1 MSIAKR
7 KFYRVIPLAA
17 ILFLSLW
24 LLIRLTSPAAQQEQT
39 KWTAQNHDKTNFPL
53 VGKHQTVAC
62 GECHLKGIFEGTPTA
77 CEACH
82 WERRQDDRYKLQLGL
97 HCGDCHTPQSWKEV
111 APAKWNHTD
120 VTGFRLE
127 GVHGT
132 LDCADCHRQNGLGK
146 AAAECYACH
155 QENFGSAKNP
165 DHGAAGF
172 PTQCQICHRSTASWQ
187 GAVFSHKFQ
196 LLGKHK
202 LALCSDCHKSGQ
214 YAGLPTACL
223 SCHLNDYNRAGDP
236 NHKQAGFPTDCVVC
250 HGNGATGWQNAKFDH
265 NKFALKGKHKIAAC
279 ADCHK
284 NGQYTGTPST
294 CVSCHLND
302 YNGTT
307 DPNHPQAGFPTD
319 CVACHG
325 DGAAGW
331 TGAGFDHTK
340 FVLKGKHKTAAC
352 ADCHKNGQY
361 AGTPSTCISC
371 HLNDYNGT
379 NDPNH
384 RQANYSTDCA
394 TCHGDGAQGWGDAN
408 FVHSKFALKGKHK
421 TAACADCHKNG
432 QYAGTPPTCI
442 SCHLNDYNGTNDPN
456 HKQANYSTDCATCHG
471 DGAQSWSGASANHD
485 QFWPL
490 QGAHKTLTC
499 NTCHSKGYNLPKDC
513 YGCHAANYNST
524 TNPNHKSSGYSTTCE
539 NCHYA
544 THTSWTQ
551 AVFSHSFPI
560 KSGRHAGFSCTDCHL
575 TSNYNQ
581 FSCIDCHTHSKST
594 VDSHH
599 SDVGGYSYNSQACY
613 SCHPR
618 GSGD

>member
-1 MSIAKR
+1 MSSAKPSFP
-7 KFYRVIPLAA
+7 KILPLALV
-17 ILFLSLW
+17 LFLGLW
-24 LLIRLTSPAAQQEQT
+24 FLIRITSPAAQQEQT

-62 GECHLKGIFEGTPTA
+62 RECHLKGIFEGTPTA

-97 HCGDCHTPQSWKEV
+97 HCGDCHTPQSWKDV
-111 APAKWNHTD
+111 LQAKWNHTD

-127 GVHGT
+127 GVHRT

-155 QENFGSAKNP
+155 QENFESTKNP
-165 DHGAAGF
+165 GHSAAGF
-172 PTQCQICHRSTASWQ
+172 PTQCQICHRSTAAWQ
-187 GAVFSHKFQ
+187 GAVFSHKFN

-223 SCHLNDYNRAGDP
+223 SCHLNDYNNANDP
-236 NHKQAGFPTDCVVC
+236 NHKQAGFPTDCVIC
-250 HGNGATGWQNAKFDH
+250 HGNGASGWQNAKFEH
-265 NKFALKGKHKIAAC
+265 
-279 ADCHK
+279 
-284 NGQYTGTPST
+284 
-294 CVSCHLND
+294 
-302 YNGTT
+302 TT
-307 DPNHPQAGFPTD
+307 
-319 CVACHG
+319 
-325 DGAAGW
+325 
-331 TGAGFDHTK
+331 
-340 FVLKGKHKTAAC
+340 FVLKGKHKIAAC

-379 NDPNH
+379 
-384 RQANYSTDCA
+384 T
-394 TCHGDGAQGWGDAN
+394 
-408 FVHSKFALKGKHK
+408 
-421 TAACADCHKNG
+421 
-432 QYAGTPPTCI
+432 
-442 SCHLNDYNGTNDPN
+442 DPN
-456 HKQANYSTDCATCHG
+456 HKQANYSTDCVTCHG
-471 DGAQSWSGASANHD
+471 AGAQSWSGASANHD

-524 TNPNHKSSGYSTTCE
+524 TNPNHKSSGYSTSCE

-551 AVFSHSFPI
+551 AVFAHNFPI

-581 FSCIDCHTHSKST
+581 FSCIDCHTHSRST
-594 VDSHH
+594 TDSHH

-618 GSGD
+618 GAAGD